1 MWQKGGEQEEPKPLN
16 SSLRPSPVA
25 TLQRPS
31 SAQSLLLKEAERLQR
46 NTGPFP
52 KDVRKLSSPS
62 RLLSK
67 QQRDRYQSW
76 SLSLHP
82 FWQTPSQGGGGLSQD
97 SHWRS
102 MAWTVMRETACVP
115 GLSSLSELVTTLPP
129 RSSSFRGMGQGPCR
143 SPGVGN

>member
-1 MWQKGGEQEEPKPLN
+1 MAKRWGAGRAKTSQQLPQAQPRSN
-16 SSLRPSPVA
+16 PAASILRTVPSPQGGGA
-25 TLQRPS
+25 LAKKHRPLPQRCEKTFQPQQ
-31 SAQSLLLKEAERLQR
+31 AA
-46 NTGPFP
+46 
-52 KDVRKLSSPS
+52 
-62 RLLSK
+62 SK

-102 MAWTVMRETACVP
+102 MAWTVMRETARVP

-129 RSSSFRGMGQGPCR
+129 RSSSFRGMWQGPCR